1 MTDAELVE
9 SELFDAAVSYSLR
22 RGKLNVKPEADPRK
36 SRSSGVSFVLAAADD
51 PVIDRIQLDKLYR
64 DAEKMQDVYLPD
76 IGKNFPAIGKAV
88 SILIFI
94 GLLVRCSSLISGP
107 SEPSDWLT
115 DGSAW
120 ASSEVALK
128 YQLRDPDTYQ
138 RVGEKAAIRS
148 EGGTFW
154 TWSFR
159 ARNGFGGMNVGSAT
173 CEAKR
178 AGETVKTQVMAQ

>member
-76 IGKNFPAIGKAV
+76 IGKNFPAIGKTVV
-88 SILIFI
+88 SLSRIALFL
-94 GLLVRCSSLISGP
+94 GLLAVAVVVTVFFPPLGIFLLFMLCL
-107 SEPSDWLT
+107 
-115 DGSAW
+115 
-120 ASSEVALK
+120 VAL
-128 YQLRDPDTYQ
+128 
-138 RVGEKAAIRS
+138 
-148 EGGTFW
+148 F
-154 TWSFR
+154 
-159 ARNGFGGMNVGSAT
+159 
-173 CEAKR
+173 AK
-178 AGETVKTQVMAQ
+178 